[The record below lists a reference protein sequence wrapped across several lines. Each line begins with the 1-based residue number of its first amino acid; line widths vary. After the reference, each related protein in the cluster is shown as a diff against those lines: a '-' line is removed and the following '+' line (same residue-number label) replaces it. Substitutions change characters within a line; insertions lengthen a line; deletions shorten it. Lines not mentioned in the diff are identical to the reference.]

1 MVINKLSDSNRIKS
15 AILSLLS
22 QFKSSDEE
30 IMKKLSQF
38 VTIALLSVF
47 VIQACGPNE
56 NELRE
61 REQVRLDSLDRVRVQ
76 QIEQARIDSVNAV
89 QLRIAE
95 QDRIEAQRRVFTYF
109 EDGSYTVQVGSWRSS
124 AKADEMV
131 EIWKARGFPNAYSV
145 KHGSEET
152 GDVWFRVRLG
162 RIASEEDAFRLQ
174 AVVIEDFGAQA
185 WVSRLR

>member
-1 MVINKLSDSNRIKS
+1 M
-15 AILSLLS
+15 SLLS
-22 QFKSSDEE
+22 QFKSPEEE
-30 IMKKLSQF
+30 IMKKIGQL

-47 VIQACGPNE
+47 VIQACGPSE
-56 NELRE
+56 SELRE
-61 REQVRLDSLDRVRVQ
+61 REQARLDSLDRVRVER
-76 QIEQARIDSVNAV
+76 IELARNDSLNAV
-89 QLRIAE
+89 QQRIAE
-95 QDRIEAQRRVFTYF
+95 QERIEAQRRVFTFF

-131 EIWKARGFPNAYSV
+131 EVWKARGFTNAYSV
-145 KHGSEET
+145 KYGSEET

-185 WVSRLR
+185 WVSRL